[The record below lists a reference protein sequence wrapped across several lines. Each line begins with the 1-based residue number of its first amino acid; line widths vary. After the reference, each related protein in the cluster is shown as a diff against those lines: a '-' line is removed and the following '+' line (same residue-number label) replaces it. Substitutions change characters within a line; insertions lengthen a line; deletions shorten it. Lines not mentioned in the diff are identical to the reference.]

1 MRSAASAGSTV
12 GHFPVT
18 EISRYGPAMSDPF
31 ASLAERP
38 PAPEPSELTQF
49 FWDGVARG
57 ELVIQRCN
65 NCGMYIHE
73 PLPHC
78 RFCLSTDLGSAQV
91 SGRAVLDTFTIVMQ
105 PYHPFFMSK
114 VPYNL
119 SIVELEEQ
127 PGLKMVT
134 NVVDCDEADLTVG
147 MPLVVTFRE
156 AAPGITLPYFKPA

>member
-1 MRSAASAGSTV
+1 
-12 GHFPVT
+12 
-18 EISRYGPAMSDPF
+18 MSDPF
-31 ASLAERP
+31 AALAERP

-49 FWDGVARG
+49 FWDAVARG
-57 ELVIQRCN
+57 ELAIQRCN
-65 NCGMYIHE
+65 TCGKYIHE

-78 RFCLSTDLGSAQV
+78 RFCLSTDLGSAVV

-134 NVVDCDEADLTVG
+134 NVVDCDEADLVVG